1 MLGFGIFLLALGAIV
16 TFAVPGLWSV
26 PGVDWMLIGY
36 IVMGAGLL
44 VTIAGA
50 VQLARGGRSRT
61 VRSTNV
67 DPATGQRVERVEHRD
82 DLV

>member
-16 TFAVPGLWSV
+16 TFAVPGLWQV
-26 PGVDWMLIGY
+26 PGVDWMLLGS

-50 VQLARGGRSRT
+50 VQMARGGRSST
-61 VRSTNV
+61 VRSTTV
-67 DPATGQRVERVEHRD
+67 DPGTGARVDRVDRRD
-82 DLV
+82 DVA

>member
-16 TFAVPGLWSV
+16 TFAVPGLWQV

-50 VQLARGGRSRT
+50 VQMARGRSRT
-61 VRSTNV
+61 VRSTSV
-67 DPATGQRVERVEHRD
+67 DPATGGRVDRVDRRD
-82 DLV
+82 DVV

>member
-1 MLGFGIFLLALGAIV
+1 MLGFGIFLLAVGAIV
-16 TFAVPGLWSV
+16 AFAVPGLWQV

-36 IVMGAGLL
+36 ILMGAGLI

-50 VQLARGGRSRT
+50 IQMARGRART
-61 VRSTNV
+61 VRSTSV
-67 DPATGQRVERVEHRD
+67 DPATGARVDRVDHRD

>member
-16 TFAVPGLWSV
+16 TFAVPGLWQV

-61 VRSTNV
+61 VRSTSV
-67 DPATGQRVERVEHRD
+67 DPGTGERVDRVERRD
-82 DLV
+82 DVV